1 MEIINL
7 TTDIEGDG
15 HLRVD
20 IPTKLAPGAVEVVVV
35 VIQRFG
41 GEAGGQAAGYDFR
54 DLTGRLQ
61 WQGDATAAQRS
72 LRDEWP

>member
-7 TTDIEGDG
+7 TTDIAGVG

-20 IPTKLAPGAVEVVVV
+20 IPTTLVPGTVEVVL
-35 VIQRFG
+35 VIQPSG
-41 GEAGGQAAGYDFR
+41 GEVGGQAAGYDFS

>member
-1 MEIINL
+1 MEVINL

-20 IPTKLAPGAVEVVVV
+20 VPTKLAPGEVEVVVV
-35 VIQRFG
+35 IQTPSGKANGEG
-41 GEAGGQAAGYDFR
+41 GGYDFS
-54 DLTGRLQ
+54 DLTGCLQ
-61 WQGDATAAQRS
+61 WQGDALAAQRS

>member
-35 VIQRFG
+35 IQRLAGNAG
-41 GEAGGQAAGYDFR
+41 GEAGGYDFS
-54 DLTGRLQ
+54 DLTGHLQ
-61 WQGDATAAQRS
+61 WQGDATVAQRS